1 METKFDS
8 VDSKNIDLKKVI
20 GVYTQQWK
28 WFFITILLALVLA
41 FLYIRY
47 TVPEYAATAKIQ
59 ILGENNSSSELAA
72 FQDLNLLGGA
82 TSEVQDEIE
91 ILNSRS
97 NFLAVIK
104 KLGLNVKMDILGNL
118 KDSEIYQDR
127 PLNINFIASDSIIHN
142 SEFTFYIEVSSETTF
157 GYSLERDSPLKVFS
171 YGKNIPTEIGDI
183 VLTPNLP
190 HFRKYKGKKI
200 RISVQPMFV
209 AAENYQSLIVIS
221 PADDVSNIIDIT
233 LTDPIK
239 EKAIDIINT
248 LILEYN
254 KNAIEDKVKVANK
267 TSEFIDDRIALIS
280 NTLTTV
286 DQDAQELLTEKGMT
300 GGGLEVGAAVQVS
313 AASRQQL
320 DNARNQLQ
328 TVSSM
333 KEYVA
338 GESGY
343 DVMPVVDMGNGV
355 LAQTTAKYN
364 ELIAQRNRLLKS
376 ADEKNPIIVNLDQQ
390 LDNLKGSMTSSLSSM
405 ETSVGMTVGTLQ
417 SQLGRIQGTIYS
429 APKNQRDLRNIT
441 REQETTESLYL
452 YLLQK
457 REESQILAASSPEKS
472 KIIDNAYQFSEYPVT
487 PKKPLVYFVALLMGL
502 ILPFTVIFAN
512 DLLDNKIHS
521 KTGLEKLVQDVP
533 VLAELPRLGKKDEQ
547 MVRKDDR
554 SVLGESLRILRTN
567 LDYLMKAKSGK
578 SNVIFVT
585 SSVPGEGKTFLS
597 SNLSMIFANTNKKVL
612 LIGADIRNPKLYTF
626 FASKDVDKLGK
637 ASRSKDAGLTEY
649 LYDDSLMSR
658 DIINSMLVHSNT
670 IDVIYS
676 GKIPPNPSELLM
688 SVRMKEL
695 LKEMSDQYDYVVVDT
710 APLMVVSDTLLI
722 SEYADHIIYVTR
734 AGTTE
739 TRVIEFPLKLKAEG
753 KLKGLSFVVNDVKDT
768 NLGYGGKYGYGYGK
782 STKKWWKF

>member
-1 METKFDS
+1 METKLDS
-8 VDSKNIDLKKVI
+8 IGSNNMDLKEVI
-20 GVYTQQWK
+20 GAYTKHWK
-28 WFFITILLALVLA
+28 WFVVSVLIALVLA

-47 TVPEYAATAKIQ
+47 AVPEYAATAKIQ
-59 ILGENNSSSELAA
+59 ILEENNASSELAA

-82 TSEVQDEIE
+82 QSQVQDEIE

-97 NFLAVIK
+97 NFLEVIK
-104 KLGLNVKMDILGNL
+104 KLRLNLKVTVLGNL
-118 KDSEIYQDR
+118 KDTEIYQDR
-127 PLNINFIASDSIIHN
+127 PLNINFIANDSIIHS
-142 SEFTFYIEVSSETTF
+142 SEFEFYVEISSENTF
-157 GYSLERDSPLKVFS
+157 GYSLERDSPLKILS

-190 HFRKYKGKKI
+190 HFNKYKGKKI
-200 RISVQPMFV
+200 KISVQSIFDV
-209 AAENYQSLIVIS
+209 AESYQSLIAIS

-254 KNAIEDKVKVANK
+254 KNAIEDKIQVANK
-267 TSEFIDDRIALIS
+267 TSEFIDNRIALIS
-280 NTLTTV
+280 STLTSV
-286 DQDAQELLTEKGMT
+286 DQDAQELLTSKGMT

-328 TVSSM
+328 SVSSM
-333 KEYVA
+333 KDYVA

-343 DVMPVVDMGNGV
+343 DVMPIVDLGNGV
-355 LAQTTAKYN
+355 IAQTTTKYN
-364 ELIAQRNRLLKS
+364 ELVAERNRLLKS

-390 LDNLKGSMTSSLSSM
+390 LDNLKGSMTSSLTSM
-405 ETSVGMTVGTLQ
+405 ERNVGMTVGTLQ
-417 SQLGRIQGTIYS
+417 NQLGRIQGTIYS

-457 REESQILAASSPEKS
+457 REESQIMAASSPEKS
-472 KIIDNAYQFSEYPVT
+472 KILDYAYQVGKEPVA
-487 PKKPLVYFVALLMGL
+487 PKKPIIFLASFVLGLL
-502 ILPFTVIFAN
+502 LPFTIIYVN
-512 DLLDNKIHS
+512 DLLDNKIHN
-521 KTGLEKLVQDVP
+521 KTGLEKLVKDVP

-567 LDYLMKAKSGK
+567 LDYLMKSKSGK

-649 LYDDSLMSR
+649 LYDESLMSR

-695 LKEMSDQYDYVVVDT
+695 LKEMSERYDYVVVDT

-722 SEYADHIIYVTR
+722 SEYADHILYVTR

-739 TRVIEFPLKLKAEG
+739 NRVIEFPLKLRAEG